1 MKIIKKIIRWILK
14 KRREKKIK
22 YHIGNI
28 KHHNSRIDALM
39 PQFVTIGDNFISA
52 PGSIILSH
60 DASLFFHIGK
70 YRVEKV
76 KIGDNVFLGANS
88 IVLPGV
94 TIGNG
99 AIIGAGSVVTK
110 DVPDNTVV
118 AGNPAKIICTVE
130 EYIKKCT
137 DKKVLYTPPESF
149 YSNITKRKLNE
160 DELSDFQKKVLS
172 ETYEA
177 EE

>member
-1 MKIIKKIIRWILK
+1 MKIMKKIIRWILNRRK
-14 KRREKKIK
+14 EKRIK
-22 YHIGNI
+22 YNIGNI

-76 KIGDNVFLGANS
+76 IIGDNVFLGANS

-94 TIGNG
+94 RIGNG
-99 AIIGAGSVVTK
+99 AIVGAGAVVTK

-118 AGNPAKIICTVE
+118 AGNPAKVICTVE
-130 EYIKKCT
+130 EYIKKCS

-149 YSNITKRKLNE
+149 YLNFAKRKLNE
-160 DELSDFQKKVLS
+160 DELSEFQKKVLS
-172 ETYEA
+172 EIN
-177 EE
+177 EEE